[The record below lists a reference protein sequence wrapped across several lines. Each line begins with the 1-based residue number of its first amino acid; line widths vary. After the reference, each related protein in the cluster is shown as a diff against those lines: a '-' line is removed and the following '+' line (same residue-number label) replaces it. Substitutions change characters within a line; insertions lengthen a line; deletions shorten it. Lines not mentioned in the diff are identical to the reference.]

1 MKSTFTM
8 NIKIS
13 HLALAGLALLTSACS
28 DWLDLRPEGEIIL
41 DEYWQTEMDAT
52 QVLAA
57 CYKGMCDN
65 GYMERIFVWGE
76 CRSDNVTEGS
86 SVGNELKKVL
96 NQEIEPNNGM
106 TTWNN
111 FYTVINYCNTFLKY
125 APDAQEADNN
135 FTEDNL
141 HAMEAEAV
149 AIRAL
154 TYFYLVRTFGD
165 VPWITTPSIDDEQN
179 YLVPK
184 TDQQLILDS
193 LVIDLENARRFARTR
208 HKNNEYTKGRFTK
221 AGINALLADIELW
234 RGNYAGCIDACDRVI
249 SDSYYE
255 LVLPEQVLT
264 RVFYTGNS
272 TESIFELQFDD
283 IKQFNNMTANFFGNR
298 SNPSGRINYP
308 ANLVITQYSPF
319 NYAVGGG
326 YIESKEDYRFKDFIV
341 NKTGVST
348 YKVFKYAGMSRKEDA
363 SGSSSTYDYRSN
375 TSNWIVYRLSDVLL
389 MKAEAVTQLY
399 AEAGIQEALNLVN
412 QTYLRSNPDAD
423 SLKSEYYN
431 GINDIESLV
440 LRERQRELMFEGK
453 RYFDLLRLARR
464 KGNTSDVTSFVS
476 RTSTSTELYGNMS
489 TIDALYWPINEEEL
503 IDNPLLEQNPFYEN
517 TYPSASK

>member
-1 MKSTFTM
+1 
-8 NIKIS
+8 
-13 HLALAGLALLTSACS
+13 
-28 DWLDLRPEGEIIL
+28 
-41 DEYWQTEMDAT
+41 
-52 QVLAA
+52 
-57 CYKGMCDN
+57 
-65 GYMERIFVWGE
+65 
-76 CRSDNVTEGS
+76 
-86 SVGNELKKVL
+86 
-96 NQEIEPNNGM
+96 
-106 TTWNN
+106 
-111 FYTVINYCNTFLKY
+111 
-125 APDAQEADNN
+125 
-135 FTEDNL
+135 
-141 HAMEAEAV
+141 
-149 AIRAL
+149 
-154 TYFYLVRTFGD
+154 
-165 VPWITTPSIDDEQN
+165 
-179 YLVPK
+179 
-184 TDQQLILDS
+184 
-193 LVIDLENARRFARTR
+193 
-208 HKNNEYTKGRFTK
+208 
-221 AGINALLADIELW
+221 
-234 RGNYAGCIDACDRVI
+234 
-249 SDSYYE
+249 
-255 LVLPEQVLT
+255 
-264 RVFYTGNS
+264 
-272 TESIFELQFDD
+272 
-283 IKQFNNMTANFFGNR
+283 MTANFFGNR

-341 NKTGVST
+341 NNTGVST